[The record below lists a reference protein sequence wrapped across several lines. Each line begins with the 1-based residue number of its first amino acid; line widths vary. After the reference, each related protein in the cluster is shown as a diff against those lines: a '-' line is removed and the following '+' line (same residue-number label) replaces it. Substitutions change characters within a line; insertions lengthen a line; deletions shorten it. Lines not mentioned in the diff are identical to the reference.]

1 MRACC
6 SGCAWTIPPSL
17 PVPVARPGRGA
28 DMDMTLIPSPISRRR
43 LIVGLASALLL
54 AAPAAAQ
61 QSLPAPSPAPIR
73 CEADSCRSDDG
84 LLLRIG
90 DDDAPAPPLPGR
102 TDLPVAGTVPA
113 SPAVTP
119 DVAARGGQFMA
130 ELPNGGVVWAT
141 EDPTMVPPSL
151 SVQAAATVP
160 FENGRVI
167 RPLRFHSYNNYASFI
182 QKLEVT
188 LYRGTDTDL
197 VTPLARIELP
207 ADYVGDAEWSG
218 ELPPQIKLRT
228 GDDLIYVARAY
239 GAGGAFDETRLQ
251 RIQLVTPADFDRG
264 LQITRENVQK
274 TLGQALDGDSA
285 QDLQLSNSI
294 YGQSMLRLQ
303 NIPIHGSR
311 VRLYGRNLEPNS
323 RVRINGQ
330 DFPVDLEQ
338 KFAAEFLEPVGEHRY
353 EVSVESR
360 DAPSAQRQ
368 LDVDVTGRYLFL
380 VAIADVTVSRNS
392 ASGNLQPL
400 AADDRDDDSFL
411 SEGRLAFYLKGKL
424 RGKYLVTAQAD
435 TQDRELKYLFR
446 DFTQADAQDV
456 FRRLDPDLYYPV
468 YGDDSTT
475 YRDVDTQGRLY
486 LRVDWD
492 QSQAVWGNY
501 ATGITGT
508 EYGQYVRSLYGG
520 ALNWR
525 SLEATPLGEAR
536 SQVKVFGSE
545 AQSAPGHSE
554 FLGTGG
560 SLYYLRHTDVLP
572 GSEQVVLEVRDRT
585 TGRTETRATLQE
597 GVDYEIDN
605 LQGRLILTRPLAQL
619 TRENVR
625 SITRDMPLD
634 GYDQLL
640 LVDYEY
646 VPLGFSSDDVT
657 YGARGRQ
664 WIGDHV
670 AIGGTWID
678 ENRSGEN
685 YSLKGADLTLQAGRG
700 TYLKMEQTRTEATA
714 APVFYSDNGGLSFI
728 RRNPYEGRRS
738 GTASAVEARANLR
751 ELGWTTQDWS
761 LGAWWRD
768 VDAGFSVARQDTG
781 LPIQEYGAE
790 FLGYI
795 TDDFSLYGRHTRTEQ
810 GELALEQS
818 QLTAEWRLGN
828 DGQLTGEL
836 RRVREEQELQS
847 VDALLAAIG
856 YRQRFGASWEL
867 YGTGQVTLDDDG
879 GAYEKND
886 LLTLGARYLFGDRSS
901 VGAEVSGGSRGH
913 GAKVD
918 GEYRMAPDHSLYGS
932 YSYSTDRT
940 GTDPLFDTG
949 LQSGW
954 TLGQRWRLSNQVNV
968 YNESQYLKDRRQDS
982 AGIVHTF
989 GMDFYPAQGWNLGFT
1004 IMDGELDSTLGRV
1017 DRRAYSVSGGRT
1029 DAVAQWNSKLEYR
1042 RDSGAEQ
1049 REQWVTTNR
1058 LLYKLNDDW
1067 RFALRAN
1074 YADTED
1080 RIDRLADAKLVET
1093 NMGFAWRPHDNTR
1106 WAGFGKFTY
1115 LYDVASLGQE
1125 GGNLY
1130 DQRSQILSLEG
1141 IRQLG
1146 ARWEVAGKL
1155 ASRWGDYRTG
1165 RGEGAWLDS
1174 RADFAALQLRYRL
1187 FAQWEGL
1194 AEHRWLKVRDGG
1206 VRKGWLVGVDR
1217 RVGENFKVGV
1227 GYNFTE
1233 FSDDMTELKYD
1244 QKGFFLNMAGY
1255 Y

>member
-1 MRACC
+1 MKRTLCPTLITRA
-6 SGCAWTIPPSL
+6 AFAALL
-17 PVPVARPGRGA
+17 PLAAVPVAA
-28 DMDMTLIPSPISRRR
+28 QHS
-43 LIVGLASALLL
+43 
-54 AAPAAAQ
+54 AAPAAG
-61 QSLPAPSPAPIR
+61 SVR
-73 CEADSCRSDDG
+73 CEGNRCYSGDA
-84 LLLRIG
+84 LLLHIG
-90 DDDAPAPPLPGR
+90 DDSDVPMPSVRSQGVAAGTPPPPAPD
-102 TDLPVAGTVPA
+102 TPVA
-113 SPAVTP
+113 
-119 DVAARGGQFMA
+119 RNGQFMA
-130 ELPNGGVVWAT
+130 ELPDGGVVWAT
-141 EDPTMVPPSL
+141 EDPSRAPPSL

-160 FENGRVI
+160 FENGRVT
-167 RPLRFHSYNNYASFI
+167 RPLRFHSYNNYAAFI
-182 QKLEVT
+182 EKLEVT

-197 VTPLARIELP
+197 VTPLARIVLP
-207 ADYVGDAEWSG
+207 ADYVGDAEWDG
-218 ELPPQIKLRT
+218 RLPEQVKLRT
-228 GDDLIYVARAY
+228 GDELLYVARAY
-239 GAGGAFDETRLQ
+239 GAGGAFDETQVQ

-264 LQITRENVQK
+264 LQLTRENVQK
-274 TLGQALDGDSA
+274 TLGQALDGAGA
-285 QDLQLSNSI
+285 QDLQVSTGI

-311 VRLYGRNLEPNS
+311 VRIHGRNLEPNS

-338 KFAAEFLEPVGEHRY
+338 TFAAEFLEPVGQHRY
-353 EVSVESR
+353 DVQVESR
-360 DAPSAQRQ
+360 DAPSAARQ

-380 VAIADVTVSRNS
+380 VAIADVTVSSNS
-392 ASGNLQPL
+392 ASGNVQPL
-400 AADDRDDDSFL
+400 VADDRDSDDFL
-411 SEGRLAFYLKGKL
+411 SEGRLAFYLKGKI
-424 RGKYLVTAQAD
+424 RGKYLFTAQAD
-435 TQDRELKYLFR
+435 TQDRALKHLFR

-456 FRRLDPDLYYPV
+456 FRRLDPDMYYPV
-468 YGDDSTT
+468 YGDDSSTW
-475 YRDVDTQGRLY
+475 RDVDTQGRLY

-492 QSQAVWGNY
+492 QSQALWGNY

-525 SLEATPLGEAR
+525 SLQATPLGEAR
-536 SQVKVFGSE
+536 SQLKLFGSE

-560 SLYYLRHTDVLP
+560 SLYYLRHTDLLP

-597 GVDYEIDN
+597 GVDYEIDD

-670 AIGGTWID
+670 AVGGTWVD

-685 YSLKGADLTLQAGRG
+685 YNLKGADLTLQAGRG
-700 TYLKMEQTRTEATA
+700 TYLKLEQTRTEATA

-751 ELGWTTQDWS
+751 ELGWTHQDWS
-761 LGAWWRD
+761 VGAWWRD
-768 VDAGFSVARQDTG
+768 VDAGFSVTRRDTG
-781 LPIQEYGAE
+781 LPVQEYGAE
-790 FLGYI
+790 FLGYLN
-795 TDDFSLYGRHTRTEQ
+795 DDFSLYGRHTRTEQ

-818 QLTAEWRLGN
+818 QLIAEWRLGN
-828 DGQLTGEL
+828 DGQLSGEL
-836 RRVREEQELQS
+836 RRVREQQQLQDVS
-847 VDALLAAIG
+847 ALLAALG
-856 YRQRFGASWEL
+856 YRQRFGTSWEL

-879 GAYEKND
+879 GAYAKND

-901 VGAEVSGGSRGH
+901 VGAELSGGSRGH
-913 GAKVD
+913 GGKVD
-918 GEYRMAPDHSLYGS
+918 AEYRMAPDHSLYGS
-932 YSYSTDRT
+932 YSYSSDRT
-940 GTDPLFDTG
+940 GSDPLFDTG

-954 TLGQRWRLSNQVNV
+954 TMGQRWRVSNQVNV

-982 AGIVHTF
+982 AGLVHTF

-1004 IMDGELDSTLGRV
+1004 IMDGELDSTVGRI

-1029 DAVAQWNSKLEYR
+1029 DAVAQWSSKLEYR
-1042 RDSGAEQ
+1042 HDSGAER

-1058 LLYKLNDDW
+1058 LLYKLNEDW

-1074 YADTED
+1074 YADTQD
-1080 RIDRLADAKLVET
+1080 RINPVANATLVET

-1130 DQRSQILSLEG
+1130 DQRSQVLSVEG

-1146 ARWEVAGKL
+1146 LRWDVAAKL
-1155 ASRWGDYRTG
+1155 AARWGDYRTG

-1174 RADFAALQLRYRL
+1174 RADFAAAQLRYRL
-1187 FAQWEGL
+1187 SGTWEGL

-1206 VRKGWLVGVDR
+1206 VRKGWLLGVDR
-1217 RVGENFKVGV
+1217 RVGENFKIGV

-1233 FSDDMTELKYD
+1233 FSDNLTELEYD

>member
-1 MRACC
+1 
-6 SGCAWTIPPSL
+6 
-17 PVPVARPGRGA
+17 
-28 DMDMTLIPSPISRRR
+28 MTLIPSPISRR
-43 LIVGLASALLL
+43 LILGLASAVLL

-90 DDDAPAPPLPGR
+90 DDDAPALPLPGR
-102 TDLPVAGTVPA
+102 TDLPVVGTVPA

-353 EVSVESR
+353 DVSVESR

-380 VAIADVTVSRNS
+380 VAIADVTVSKNS

-790 FLGYI
+790 FLGYL
-795 TDDFSLYGRHTRTEQ
+795 TDDVSLYGRHTRTEQ

-818 QLTAEWRLGN
+818 QLAAEWRLGN

-940 GTDPLFDTG
+940 VTDPLFDTG

>member
-1 MRACC
+1 
-6 SGCAWTIPPSL
+6 
-17 PVPVARPGRGA
+17 
-28 DMDMTLIPSPISRRR
+28 MDMTLSPISRR
-43 LIVGLASALLL
+43 LSLGLASALLL
-54 AAPAAAQ
+54 AALPAAAQ
-61 QSLPAPSPAPIR
+61 QAGTAPSPAPIR
-73 CEADSCRSDDG
+73 CEADSCRNDDG
-84 LLLRIG
+84 LLLRIR
-90 DDDAPAPPLPGR
+90 DDGADALALPGR
-102 TDLPVAGTVPA
+102 AGPV

-130 ELPNGGVVWAT
+130 ELPNGGMVWAT

-218 ELPPQIKLRT
+218 ELPAQIKLRT
-228 GDDLIYVARAY
+228 GDELIYVARAY

-264 LQITRENVQK
+264 LQVTRENVQK

-353 EVSVESR
+353 DVSVESR

-664 WIGDHV
+664 WLGDHV

-761 LGAWWRD
+761 VGAWWRD

-781 LPIQEYGAE
+781 LPMQEYGAE
-790 FLGYI
+790 FLGYL

-810 GELALEQS
+810 GDLALEQS

-856 YRQRFGASWEL
+856 YRQRFGSSWEL

-1004 IMDGELDSTLGRV
+1004 IMDGELESTVGRV

-1058 LLYKLNDDW
+1058 LLYKLNEDW

>member
-1 MRACC
+1 
-6 SGCAWTIPPSL
+6 
-17 PVPVARPGRGA
+17 
-28 DMDMTLIPSPISRRR
+28 MTLIPSPISRRR

-90 DDDAPAPPLPGR
+90 DDDAPAPPQPGR

-197 VTPLARIELP
+197 VTPLARVELP

-1141 IRQLG
+1141 IRQLS

>member
-1 MRACC
+1 
-6 SGCAWTIPPSL
+6 
-17 PVPVARPGRGA
+17 
-28 DMDMTLIPSPISRRR
+28 MDMTLSQTPLRTPVLRR
-43 LIVGLASALLL
+43 VGALVAAVLLL
-54 AAPAAAQ
+54 TIAPAMAQ
-61 QSLPAPSPAPIR
+61 PAPPSAALQ
-73 CEADSCRSDDG
+73 CDADSCRNADG
-84 LLLRIG
+84 LLLRI
-90 DDDAPAPPLPGR
+90 DDDTEAPVLPLPGR
-102 TDLPVAGTVPA
+102 LVPA
-113 SPAVTP
+113 PAEAVPTTPATPP
-119 DVAARGGQFMA
+119 DVAAPGGQFMA

-197 VTPLARIELP
+197 VTPLARIALP
-207 ADYVGDAEWSG
+207 SDYVGDAEWNG
-218 ELPPQIKLRT
+218 EMPGNIKLRT
-228 GDDLIYVARAY
+228 GDELIYVARAY
-239 GAGGAFDETRLQ
+239 GAGGSFDETRIQ

-294 YGQSMLRLQ
+294 YGQSTLRLQ

-338 KFAAEFLEPVGEHRY
+338 KFAAEFLEPVGQHRY
-353 EVSVESR
+353 DVSVESR

-380 VAIADVTVSRNS
+380 VAIADVTVSKNS

-400 AADDRDDDSFL
+400 AADDRDDDGFL
-411 SEGRLAFYLKGKL
+411 SEGRLAFYLKGKM

-492 QSQAVWGNY
+492 QSQALWGNY

-525 SLEATPLGEAR
+525 SLAATPLGDAR
-536 SQVKVFGSE
+536 SQLKLFGSE

-700 TYLKMEQTRTEATA
+700 TYLKVEQTRTDATA

-751 ELGWTTQDWS
+751 ELGWTARDWS
-761 LGAWWRD
+761 VGAWWRD

-781 LPIQEYGAE
+781 QPIQEYGAE
-790 FLGYI
+790 FLGYL
-795 TDDFSLYGRHTRTEQ
+795 TDDLSLYGRHTRTEQ
-810 GELALEQS
+810 GDLALEQS

-836 RRVREEQELQS
+836 RRVREEQELQDVS
-847 VDALLAAIG
+847 ALLAAIG
-856 YRQRFGASWEL
+856 YRQRFGSSWEL

-918 GEYRMAPDHSLYGS
+918 AEYRMAPDHSLYGS

-968 YNESQYLKDRRQDS
+968 YNESQYLKDRRQDN
-982 AGIVHTF
+982 AGLVHTF

-1004 IMDGELDSTLGRV
+1004 VMDGELDSTVGRI

-1029 DAVAQWNSKLEYR
+1029 DAVAQWSSKLEYR

-1058 LLYKLNDDW
+1058 LLYKLNEDW

-1074 YADTED
+1074 YADTDD
-1080 RIDRLADAKLVET
+1080 RINPLADAKLVET
-1093 NMGFAWRPHDNTR
+1093 NVGFAWRPHDSTG

-1130 DQRSQILSLEG
+1130 DQRSQVLSLEG

-1146 ARWEVAGKL
+1146 ARWELAGKL

-1187 FAQWEGL
+1187 FEKWEGL

-1206 VRKGWLVGVDR
+1206 VRKGWLVGLDR

-1233 FSDDMTELKYD
+1233 FSDDMTELRYD

>member
-1 MRACC
+1 
-6 SGCAWTIPPSL
+6 
-17 PVPVARPGRGA
+17 
-28 DMDMTLIPSPISRRR
+28 MDMTLIPSPISRRR

-61 QSLPAPSPAPIR
+61 QPLPAPSPAPIR

-380 VAIADVTVSRNS
+380 VAIADVTMSRNS

>member
-1 MRACC
+1 
-6 SGCAWTIPPSL
+6 
-17 PVPVARPGRGA
+17 
-28 DMDMTLIPSPISRRR
+28 MDMTLSQTPLRTPVLRR
-43 LIVGLASALLL
+43 VGAVLAAALLL
-54 AAPAAAQ
+54 TIAPTMAQ
-61 QSLPAPSPAPIR
+61 PAPPPASIQ
-73 CEADSCRSDDG
+73 CDADNCRNADG
-84 LLLRIG
+84 LLLRI
-90 DDDAPAPPLPGR
+90 DDDAEAPVLPLPGR
-102 TDLPVAGTVPA
+102 VVPA
-113 SPAVTP
+113 PADAVPMTPATTP
-119 DVAARGGQFMA
+119 DVAAPGGQFMA

-197 VTPLARIELP
+197 VTPLARIALP
-207 ADYVGDAEWSG
+207 ADYVGDAEWNG
-218 ELPPQIKLRT
+218 EMPANIKLRT
-228 GDDLIYVARAY
+228 GDELIYVARAY
-239 GAGGAFDETRLQ
+239 GAGGSFDETRLQ

-274 TLGQALDGDSA
+274 TLGQSLDGDSA

-294 YGQSMLRLQ
+294 YGQSTLRLQ

-338 KFAAEFLEPVGEHRY
+338 KFAAEFLEPVGQHRY
-353 EVSVESR
+353 DVSVESR

-380 VAIADVTVSRNS
+380 VAIADVTVSKNS

-400 AADDRDDDSFL
+400 AVDDRDDDGFL
-411 SEGRLAFYLKGKL
+411 SEGRLAFYLKGKM

-435 TQDRELKYLFR
+435 TQDRELKSLFR

-492 QSQAVWGNY
+492 QSQALWGNY
-501 ATGITGT
+501 ATGVTGT

-525 SLEATPLGEAR
+525 SLAATPLGDAR
-536 SQVKVFGSE
+536 SQLKLFGSE

-700 TYLKMEQTRTEATA
+700 TYLKVEQTRTDATA

-751 ELGWTTQDWS
+751 ELGWTARDWS

-781 LPIQEYGAE
+781 QPIQEYGAE
-790 FLGYI
+790 FLGYL
-795 TDDFSLYGRHTRTEQ
+795 TDDLSLYGRHTRTEQ

-836 RRVREEQELQS
+836 RRVREEQERQDVS
-847 VDALLAAIG
+847 ALLAAIG
-856 YRQRFGASWEL
+856 YRQRFGSSWEL

-968 YNESQYLKDRRQDS
+968 YNESQYLKDRRQDN
-982 AGIVHTF
+982 AGLVHTF

-1004 IMDGELDSTLGRV
+1004 VMDGELDSTVGRI

-1029 DAVAQWNSKLEYR
+1029 DAVAQWSSKLEYR

-1058 LLYKLNDDW
+1058 LLYKLNEDW

-1074 YADTED
+1074 YADTDD
-1080 RIDRLADAKLVET
+1080 RINPLADAKLVET
-1093 NMGFAWRPHDNTR
+1093 NVGFAWRPHDSTG

-1130 DQRSQILSLEG
+1130 DQRSQVLSLEG

-1146 ARWEVAGKL
+1146 ARWELAGKL

-1187 FAQWEGL
+1187 FEKWEGL

-1206 VRKGWLVGVDR
+1206 VRKGWLVGLDR

-1233 FSDDMTELKYD
+1233 FSDDMTELRYD

>member
-1 MRACC
+1 MDITLSQTPLRTLLLRHA
-6 SGCAWTIPPSL
+6 GAG
-17 PVPVARPGRGA
+17 VA
-28 DMDMTLIPSPISRRR
+28 
-43 LIVGLASALLL
+43 ALLL
-54 AAPAAAQ
+54 LTLAPARAQ
-61 QSLPAPSPAPIR
+61 TASPPASIQCDA
-73 CEADSCRSDDG
+73 ENCRNADG
-84 LLLRIG
+84 LLLRIA
-90 DDDAPAPPLPGR
+90 DDAEAPLLPLPGR
-102 TDLPVAGTVPA
+102 LAPAPAEAVPLT
-113 SPAVTP
+113 PATTP
-119 DVAARGGQFMA
+119 DVAAPGGQFMA

-160 FENGRVI
+160 FENGRLS

-197 VTPLARIELP
+197 VTPLARIDLP
-207 ADYVGDAEWSG
+207 SDYVGDAEWNG
-218 ELPPQIKLRT
+218 EMPDNIKLRT
-228 GDDLIYVARAY
+228 GDELIYVARAY
-239 GAGGAFDETRLQ
+239 GAGGSFDETRIQ

-294 YGQSMLRLQ
+294 YGQSTLRLQ

-338 KFAAEFLEPVGEHRY
+338 KFAAEFLEPVGRHRY
-353 EVSVESR
+353 DVSVESR

-380 VAIADVTVSRNS
+380 VAIADVTVSKNS

-400 AADDRDDDSFL
+400 AADDRDDDGFL
-411 SEGRLAFYLKGKL
+411 SDGRLAFYLKGKM

-446 DFTQADAQDV
+446 DFTKADAQDV

-492 QSQAVWGNY
+492 QSQALWGNY

-525 SLEATPLGEAR
+525 SLAATPLGDAR
-536 SQVKVFGSE
+536 SQLKLFGSE

-572 GSEQVVLEVRDRT
+572 GSAQVVLEVRDRT

-646 VPLGFSSDDVT
+646 VPLGFGSDDVT

-700 TYLKMEQTRTEATA
+700 TYLKVEQTRTDATA

-751 ELGWTTQDWS
+751 ELGWTARDWS

-781 LPIQEYGAE
+781 QPIQEYGAE
-790 FLGYI
+790 FLGYL
-795 TDDFSLYGRHTRTEQ
+795 TDDLSLYGRHTRTEQ
-810 GELALEQS
+810 GDLALEQS

-836 RRVREEQELQS
+836 RRVREEQERQDVS
-847 VDALLAAIG
+847 ALLAAIG
-856 YRQRFGASWEL
+856 YRQRLGSSWEL

-982 AGIVHTF
+982 AGLVHTF

-1004 IMDGELDSTLGRV
+1004 VMDGELDSSVGRI

-1029 DAVAQWNSKLEYR
+1029 DAVAQWSSKLEYR

-1058 LLYKLNDDW
+1058 LLYKLNEDW

-1074 YADTED
+1074 YADTDD
-1080 RIDRLADAKLVET
+1080 RIDPLADAKLVET
-1093 NMGFAWRPHDNTR
+1093 NVGVAWRPHDSTG

-1130 DQRSQILSLEG
+1130 DQRSQVLSLEG

-1146 ARWEVAGKL
+1146 ARWELAGKL
-1155 ASRWGDYRTG
+1155 AARWGDYRTG

-1187 FAQWEGL
+1187 FEKWEGL

-1206 VRKGWLVGVDR
+1206 VRKGWLVGLDR

-1233 FSDDMTELKYD
+1233 FSDDMTELRYD

>member
-1 MRACC
+1 
-6 SGCAWTIPPSL
+6 
-17 PVPVARPGRGA
+17 
-28 DMDMTLIPSPISRRR
+28 MDMTLIPSPISRR
-43 LIVGLASALLL
+43 LILGLASAVLL

-90 DDDAPAPPLPGR
+90 DDDAPALPLPGR
-102 TDLPVAGTVPA
+102 TDLPVVGTVPA

-353 EVSVESR
+353 DVSVESR

-380 VAIADVTVSRNS
+380 VAIADVTVSKNS

-790 FLGYI
+790 FLGYL
-795 TDDFSLYGRHTRTEQ
+795 TDDVSLYGRHTRTEQ

-818 QLTAEWRLGN
+818 QLAAEWRLGN

-940 GTDPLFDTG
+940 VTDPLFDTG

>member
-1 MRACC
+1 
-6 SGCAWTIPPSL
+6 
-17 PVPVARPGRGA
+17 
-28 DMDMTLIPSPISRRR
+28 MDMTLIPSPISRR
-43 LIVGLASALLL
+43 LSLGLASALLL
-54 AAPAAAQ
+54 ALPAAAQ
-61 QSLPAPSPAPIR
+61 PVTPAPSPAPIR
-73 CEADSCRSDDG
+73 CEADSCRNNDG
-84 LLLRIG
+84 LLLRIR
-90 DDDAPAPPLPGR
+90 DDSEPELPLPGR
-102 TDLPVAGTVPA
+102 TDLPAANVVPLA
-113 SPAVTP
+113 PAVTP
-119 DVAARGGQFMA
+119 DVASRGGQFMA

-228 GDDLIYVARAY
+228 GDELIYVARAY

-353 EVSVESR
+353 DVSVESR

-400 AADDRDDDSFL
+400 AADDRDNDSFL

-525 SLEATPLGEAR
+525 SMEATPLGEAR
-536 SQVKVFGSE
+536 SQLKVFGSE

-646 VPLGFSSDDVT
+646 VPLGFSNDDVT

-700 TYLKMEQTRTEATA
+700 TYLKMEQTRTDATA

-790 FLGYI
+790 FLGYL
-795 TDDFSLYGRHTRTEQ
+795 TDDVSLYGRHTRTEQ
-810 GELALEQS
+810 GDLALEQS

-836 RRVREEQELQS
+836 RRVREEQQLQS

-856 YRQRFGASWEL
+856 YRQRFGASWEV

-1004 IMDGELDSTLGRV
+1004 IMDGELDSTVGRV

-1058 LLYKLNDDW
+1058 LLYKLNEDW

-1194 AEHRWLKVRDGG
+1194 AEHRWLKVREGG

>member
-1 MRACC
+1 
-6 SGCAWTIPPSL
+6 
-17 PVPVARPGRGA
+17 
-28 DMDMTLIPSPISRRR
+28 MDMTLIPSPISRRR

>member
-1 MRACC
+1 
-6 SGCAWTIPPSL
+6 
-17 PVPVARPGRGA
+17 
-28 DMDMTLIPSPISRRR
+28 MDMTLIPSPISRR
-43 LIVGLASALLL
+43 LSLGLASALLL
-54 AAPAAAQ
+54 ALPAAAQ
-61 QSLPAPSPAPIR
+61 PVTPAPSPAPIR
-73 CEADSCRSDDG
+73 CEADSCRNDDG
-84 LLLRIG
+84 LLLRIR
-90 DDDAPAPPLPGR
+90 DDSEPELPLPGR
-102 TDLPVAGTVPA
+102 TDLPAANVVPLA
-113 SPAVTP
+113 PAVTP
-119 DVAARGGQFMA
+119 DVASRGGQFMA

-228 GDDLIYVARAY
+228 GDELIYVARAY

-353 EVSVESR
+353 DVSVESR

-380 VAIADVTVSRNS
+380 VAIADVTVSKNS

-400 AADDRDDDSFL
+400 AADDRDNDSFL

-525 SLEATPLGEAR
+525 SMKATPLGEAR
-536 SQVKVFGSE
+536 SQLKVFGSE

-700 TYLKMEQTRTEATA
+700 TYLKMEQTRTDATA

-790 FLGYI
+790 FLGYL

-810 GELALEQS
+810 GDLALEQS

-836 RRVREEQELQS
+836 RRVREEQQLQS

-856 YRQRFGASWEL
+856 YRQRFGASWEV

-1004 IMDGELDSTLGRV
+1004 IMDGELDSTVGRV

-1058 LLYKLNDDW
+1058 LLYKLNEDW

-1146 ARWEVAGKL
+1146 ARWELAGKL

-1194 AEHRWLKVRDGG
+1194 AEHRWLKVREGG

>member
-1 MRACC
+1 
-6 SGCAWTIPPSL
+6 
-17 PVPVARPGRGA
+17 
-28 DMDMTLIPSPISRRR
+28 MDMTLSQTPLRT
-43 LIVGLASALLL
+43 LLL
-54 AAPAAAQ
+54 RHAGAGVAAVLLTLAPAMAQ
-61 QSLPAPSPAPIR
+61 TASPPASIQCDA
-73 CEADSCRSDDG
+73 ESCRNADG
-84 LLLRIG
+84 LLLRIA
-90 DDDAPAPPLPGR
+90 DDAEAPVLPLPGR
-102 TDLPVAGTVPA
+102 LAPAPAEPVPLTPA
-113 SPAVTP
+113 TTA
-119 DVAARGGQFMA
+119 DVAAPGGQFMA

-197 VTPLARIELP
+197 VTPLARITLP
-207 ADYVGDAEWSG
+207 SDYVGDAEWNG
-218 ELPPQIKLRT
+218 EMPGNIKLRT
-228 GDDLIYVARAY
+228 GDELIYVARAY
-239 GAGGAFDETRLQ
+239 GAGGSFDETRIQ

-294 YGQSMLRLQ
+294 YGQSTLRLQ

-338 KFAAEFLEPVGEHRY
+338 KFAAEFLEPVGQHRY
-353 EVSVESR
+353 DVSVESR

-380 VAIADVTVSRNS
+380 VAIADVTVSKNS

-400 AADDRDDDSFL
+400 AADDRDDDGFL
-411 SEGRLAFYLKGKL
+411 SEGRLAFYLKGKM

-492 QSQAVWGNY
+492 QSQALWGNY

-525 SLEATPLGEAR
+525 SLAATPLGDAR
-536 SQVKVFGSE
+536 SQLKLFGSE

-585 TGRTETRATLQE
+585 TGRTETRASLQE

-700 TYLKMEQTRTEATA
+700 TYLKVEQTRTDATA

-751 ELGWTTQDWS
+751 ELGWTARDWS
-761 LGAWWRD
+761 VGAWWRD

-781 LPIQEYGAE
+781 QPIQEYGAE
-790 FLGYI
+790 FLGYL
-795 TDDFSLYGRHTRTEQ
+795 TDDLSLYGRHTRTEQ
-810 GELALEQS
+810 GDLALEQS

-836 RRVREEQELQS
+836 RRVREEQERQDVS
-847 VDALLAAIG
+847 ALLAAIG
-856 YRQRFGASWEL
+856 YRQRFGSSWEL

-918 GEYRMAPDHSLYGS
+918 AEYRMAPDHSLYGS

-968 YNESQYLKDRRQDS
+968 YNESQYLKDRRQDN
-982 AGIVHTF
+982 AGLVHTF

-1004 IMDGELDSTLGRV
+1004 VMDGELDSTVGRI

-1029 DAVAQWNSKLEYR
+1029 DAVAQWSSKLEYR

-1058 LLYKLNDDW
+1058 LLYKLNEDW

-1074 YADTED
+1074 YADTDD
-1080 RIDRLADAKLVET
+1080 RINPLADAKLVET
-1093 NMGFAWRPHDNTR
+1093 NVGFAWRPHDSTG

-1130 DQRSQILSLEG
+1130 DQRSQVLSLEG

-1146 ARWEVAGKL
+1146 ARWELAGKL

-1187 FAQWEGL
+1187 FEKWEGL

-1206 VRKGWLVGVDR
+1206 VRKGWLVGLDR

-1233 FSDDMTELKYD
+1233 FSDDMTELRYD

>member
-1 MRACC
+1 
-6 SGCAWTIPPSL
+6 
-17 PVPVARPGRGA
+17 
-28 DMDMTLIPSPISRRR
+28 MDMTLIPSPISRR
-43 LIVGLASALLL
+43 LSLGLASALLL
-54 AAPAAAQ
+54 ALPAAAQ
-61 QSLPAPSPAPIR
+61 PVTPAPSPAPIR
-73 CEADSCRSDDG
+73 CEADSCRNDDG
-84 LLLRIG
+84 LLLRIR
-90 DDDAPAPPLPGR
+90 DDSEPELPLPGR
-102 TDLPVAGTVPA
+102 TDLPAANVVPLA
-113 SPAVTP
+113 PAVTP
-119 DVAARGGQFMA
+119 DVASRGGQFMA

-228 GDDLIYVARAY
+228 GDELIYVARAY

-353 EVSVESR
+353 DVSVESR

-525 SLEATPLGEAR
+525 SMEATPLGEAR
-536 SQVKVFGSE
+536 SQLKVFGSE
-545 AQSAPGHSE
+545 AQSAPGHNE

-700 TYLKMEQTRTEATA
+700 TYLKMEQTRTDATA

-790 FLGYI
+790 FLGYL

-810 GELALEQS
+810 GDLALEQS

-836 RRVREEQELQS
+836 RRVREEQQLQS

-856 YRQRFGASWEL
+856 YRQRFGASWEV

-1004 IMDGELDSTLGRV
+1004 IMDGELDSTVGRV
-1017 DRRAYSVSGGRT
+1017 DRRAYSVSGGRN

-1058 LLYKLNDDW
+1058 LLYKLNEDW

-1194 AEHRWLKVRDGG
+1194 AEHRWLKVREGG

>member
-1 MRACC
+1 
-6 SGCAWTIPPSL
+6 
-17 PVPVARPGRGA
+17 
-28 DMDMTLIPSPISRRR
+28 MDMTLIPSPISRRR

-61 QSLPAPSPAPIR
+61 QPLPAPSPAPIR

-380 VAIADVTVSRNS
+380 VAIADVTMSRNS

-678 ENRSGEN
+678 ENRSGES

>member
-1 MRACC
+1 
-6 SGCAWTIPPSL
+6 
-17 PVPVARPGRGA
+17 
-28 DMDMTLIPSPISRRR
+28 MDMTLIPSPISRR
-43 LIVGLASALLL
+43 LSLGLASALLL
-54 AAPAAAQ
+54 ALPAAAQ
-61 QSLPAPSPAPIR
+61 PVTPAPSPAPIR
-73 CEADSCRSDDG
+73 CEADSCRNDDG
-84 LLLRIG
+84 LLLRIR
-90 DDDAPAPPLPGR
+90 DDSEPELPLPGR
-102 TDLPVAGTVPA
+102 TDLPAANVVPLA
-113 SPAVTP
+113 PAVTP
-119 DVAARGGQFMA
+119 DVASRGGQFMA

-218 ELPPQIKLRT
+218 ELPLQIKLRT
-228 GDDLIYVARAY
+228 GDELIYVARAY

-353 EVSVESR
+353 DVSVESR

-380 VAIADVTVSRNS
+380 VAIADVTVSKNS

-525 SLEATPLGEAR
+525 SMEATPLGEAR
-536 SQVKVFGSE
+536 SQLKVFGSE

-700 TYLKMEQTRTEATA
+700 TYLKMEQTRTDATA

-790 FLGYI
+790 FLGYL

-810 GELALEQS
+810 GDLALEQS

-828 DGQLTGEL
+828 NGQLTGEL
-836 RRVREEQELQS
+836 RRVREEQQLQS

-856 YRQRFGASWEL
+856 YRQRFGASWEV

-1004 IMDGELDSTLGRV
+1004 IMDGELDSTVGRV

-1058 LLYKLNDDW
+1058 LLYKLNEDW

-1194 AEHRWLKVRDGG
+1194 AEHRWLKVHEGG

>member
-1 MRACC
+1 
-6 SGCAWTIPPSL
+6 
-17 PVPVARPGRGA
+17 
-28 DMDMTLIPSPISRRR
+28 MDMTLIPSPISRR
-43 LIVGLASALLL
+43 LSLGLASALLL
-54 AAPAAAQ
+54 ALPAAAQ
-61 QSLPAPSPAPIR
+61 PVTPAPSPAPIR
-73 CEADSCRSDDG
+73 CEADSCRNDDG
-84 LLLRIG
+84 LLLRIR
-90 DDDAPAPPLPGR
+90 DDSEPELPLPGR
-102 TDLPVAGTVPA
+102 TDLPAANVVPLA
-113 SPAVTP
+113 PAVTP
-119 DVAARGGQFMA
+119 DVASRGGQFMA

-218 ELPPQIKLRT
+218 ELPEQIKLRT
-228 GDDLIYVARAY
+228 GDELIYVARAY

-353 EVSVESR
+353 DVSVESR

-400 AADDRDDDSFL
+400 AADDRDNDSFL

-520 ALNWR
+520 ALSWR
-525 SLEATPLGEAR
+525 SMEATPLGEAR
-536 SQVKVFGSE
+536 SQLKVFGSE

-700 TYLKMEQTRTEATA
+700 TYLKMEQTRTDATA

-790 FLGYI
+790 FLGYL

-810 GELALEQS
+810 GDLALEQS

-836 RRVREEQELQS
+836 RRVREEQQLQS

-856 YRQRFGASWEL
+856 YRQRFGASWEV

-1004 IMDGELDSTLGRV
+1004 IMDGELDSTVGRV

-1058 LLYKLNDDW
+1058 LLYKLNEDW

-1194 AEHRWLKVRDGG
+1194 AEHRWLKVREGG

>member
-1 MRACC
+1 
-6 SGCAWTIPPSL
+6 
-17 PVPVARPGRGA
+17 
-28 DMDMTLIPSPISRRR
+28 MDMTLNPMATLRRAA
-43 LIVGLASALLL
+43 VLATLLL
-54 AAPAAAQ
+54 GAPPALAQ
-61 QSLPAPSPAPIR
+61 QVPGAALPDTVR
-73 CEADSCRSDDG
+73 CEGDSCRSDDG

-90 DDDAPAPPLPGR
+90 EEAGAPVPPG
-102 TDLPVAGTVPA
+102 A
-113 SPAVTP
+113 
-119 DVAARGGQFMA
+119 GGQFMA

-141 EDPTMVPPSL
+141 EDPSMVPPSL
-151 SVQAAATVP
+151 SVQAAATLP
-160 FENGRVI
+160 FENGQVI
-167 RPLRFHSYNNYASFI
+167 RPLRFHSYNNYAAFI
-182 QKLEVT
+182 QRLEVT

-197 VTPLARIELP
+197 VTPLARIALP
-207 ADYVGDAEWSG
+207 ADYVGDAEWDG
-218 ELPPQIKLRT
+218 TLPEGVKLRT
-228 GDDLIYVARAY
+228 GDELIYVARAH
-239 GAGGAFDETRLQ
+239 GAGGAFDETRVQ
-251 RIQLVTPADFDRG
+251 RVQLVTPADFDRG
-264 LQITRENVQK
+264 LQITRDNVQK

-285 QDLQLSNSI
+285 QDLQVSNSI

-338 KFAAEFLEPVGEHRY
+338 TFAAEFLEPVGEHRY
-353 EVSVESR
+353 DVSVESR
-360 DAPSAQRQ
+360 DAPAMQRQ
-368 LDVDVTGRYLFL
+368 LAVDVTGRYLFA
-380 VAIADVTVSRNS
+380 VAIADVTVSKNS
-392 ASGNLQPL
+392 ASGNVQPL
-400 AADDRDDDSFL
+400 AADARDDDGFL
-411 SEGRLAFYLKGKL
+411 NEGRLAFYLKGKV

-468 YGDDSTT
+468 YGDDSITW
-475 YRDVDTQGRLY
+475 RDVDTQGRLY

-492 QSQAVWGNY
+492 QSQALWGNY

-525 SLEATPLGEAR
+525 SLEATPLGDAR
-536 SQVKVFGSE
+536 SQLKLFGSE

-560 SLYYLRHTDVLP
+560 SLYYLRHTDLLP

-597 GVDYEIDN
+597 GVDYEIDD

-646 VPLGFSSDDVT
+646 VPLGYSSDDVT

-670 AIGGTWID
+670 AVGGTWID

-700 TYLKMEQTRTEATA
+700 TYLKLEQTRTEATA

-751 ELGWTTQDWS
+751 ELGWTARDWS
-761 LGAWWRD
+761 VGAWWRD
-768 VDAGFSVARQDTG
+768 VDAGFSVARQDNG
-781 LPIQEYGAE
+781 QPIQEYGAE
-790 FLGYI
+790 FLGYL
-795 TDDFSLYGRHTRTEQ
+795 TDDLSLYGRHSRTEQ
-810 GELALEQS
+810 GVLALEQS

-836 RRVREEQELQS
+836 RHVREEQQLQDVS
-847 VDALLAAIG
+847 ALLAAIG

-867 YGTGQVTLDDDG
+867 YGTGQVTVDDDG
-879 GAYEKND
+879 GAYENND

-918 GEYRMAPDHSLYGS
+918 AEYRMAPDHSLYGS
-932 YSYSTDRT
+932 YSYSSDRT
-940 GTDPLFDTG
+940 GYDPLFDSG

-982 AGIVHTF
+982 AGLVHTF

-1004 IMDGELDSTLGRV
+1004 LMDGELESTVGRI

-1029 DAVAQWNSKLEYR
+1029 DAVAQWSSKLEYR

-1058 LLYKLNDDW
+1058 LLYKLNEDW

-1074 YADTED
+1074 YADTDD
-1080 RIDRLADAKLVET
+1080 RINPIADAKLVET
-1093 NMGFAWRPHDNTR
+1093 NAGFAWRPHDNTR
-1106 WAGFGKFTY
+1106 WAGFGKITY
-1115 LYDVASLGQE
+1115 LYDVATLGQE

-1130 DQRSQILSLEG
+1130 DQRSQVVSLEG

-1146 ARWEVAGKL
+1146 TRWEVAAK
-1155 ASRWGDYRTG
+1155 AAARWGDYRTG

-1187 FAQWEGL
+1187 FEKWEGL

-1206 VRKGWLVGVDR
+1206 VRKGWLLGVDR

>member
-1 MRACC
+1 
-6 SGCAWTIPPSL
+6 
-17 PVPVARPGRGA
+17 
-28 DMDMTLIPSPISRRR
+28 MDMTLIPSPISRRR

-1130 DQRSQILSLEG
+1130 DQRSQIFSLEG

>member
-1 MRACC
+1 
-6 SGCAWTIPPSL
+6 
-17 PVPVARPGRGA
+17 
-28 DMDMTLIPSPISRRR
+28 MTLIPSPISRR
-43 LIVGLASALLL
+43 LSLGLASALLL
-54 AAPAAAQ
+54 ALPAAAQ
-61 QSLPAPSPAPIR
+61 PVTPAPSPAPIR
-73 CEADSCRSDDG
+73 CEADSCRNDDG
-84 LLLRIG
+84 LLLRIR
-90 DDDAPAPPLPGR
+90 DDSEPELPLPGR
-102 TDLPVAGTVPA
+102 TDLPAANVVPLA
-113 SPAVTP
+113 PAVTP
-119 DVAARGGQFMA
+119 DVASRGGQFMA

-228 GDDLIYVARAY
+228 GDELIYVARAY

-353 EVSVESR
+353 DVSVESR

-525 SLEATPLGEAR
+525 SMEATPLGEAR
-536 SQVKVFGSE
+536 SQLKVFGSE
-545 AQSAPGHSE
+545 AQSAPGHNE

-700 TYLKMEQTRTEATA
+700 TYLKMEQTRTDATA

-790 FLGYI
+790 FLGYL

-810 GELALEQS
+810 GDLALEQS

-836 RRVREEQELQS
+836 RRVREEQQLQS

-856 YRQRFGASWEL
+856 YRQRFGASWEV

-1004 IMDGELDSTLGRV
+1004 IMDGELDSTVGRV
-1017 DRRAYSVSGGRT
+1017 DRRAYSVSGGRN

-1058 LLYKLNDDW
+1058 LLYKLNEDW

-1194 AEHRWLKVRDGG
+1194 AEHRWLKVREGG

>member
-1 MRACC
+1 
-6 SGCAWTIPPSL
+6 
-17 PVPVARPGRGA
+17 
-28 DMDMTLIPSPISRRR
+28 MDMTLIPSPISRR
-43 LIVGLASALLL
+43 LSLGLASALLL
-54 AAPAAAQ
+54 ALPAAAQ
-61 QSLPAPSPAPIR
+61 PVTPAPSPAPIR
-73 CEADSCRSDDG
+73 CEADSCRNDDG
-84 LLLRIG
+84 LLLRIR
-90 DDDAPAPPLPGR
+90 DDSEPELPLPGR
-102 TDLPVAGTVPA
+102 TDLPAANVVPLA
-113 SPAVTP
+113 PAVTP
-119 DVAARGGQFMA
+119 DVASRGGQFMA

-182 QKLEVT
+182 QKLEVM

-218 ELPPQIKLRT
+218 ELPAQIKLRT
-228 GDDLIYVARAY
+228 GDELIYVARAY

-353 EVSVESR
+353 DVSVESR

-380 VAIADVTVSRNS
+380 VAIADVTVSKNS

-400 AADDRDDDSFL
+400 AADDRDNDSFL

-525 SLEATPLGEAR
+525 SMEATPLGEAR
-536 SQVKVFGSE
+536 SQLKVFGSE

-700 TYLKMEQTRTEATA
+700 TYLKMEQTRTDATA

-790 FLGYI
+790 FLGYL

-810 GELALEQS
+810 GDLALEQS

-836 RRVREEQELQS
+836 RRVREEQQLQS

-856 YRQRFGASWEL
+856 YRQRFGASWEV

-1004 IMDGELDSTLGRV
+1004 IMDGELDSTVGRV

-1058 LLYKLNDDW
+1058 LLYKLNEDW

-1194 AEHRWLKVRDGG
+1194 AEHRWLKVREGG

>member
-1 MRACC
+1 
-6 SGCAWTIPPSL
+6 
-17 PVPVARPGRGA
+17 
-28 DMDMTLIPSPISRRR
+28 MDMTLSPISRR
-43 LIVGLASALLL
+43 LSLGLASALLL
-54 AAPAAAQ
+54 AALPAAAQ
-61 QSLPAPSPAPIR
+61 QAGTAPSPAPIR
-73 CEADSCRSDDG
+73 CEADSCRNDDG
-84 LLLRIG
+84 LLLRIR
-90 DDDAPAPPLPGR
+90 DDGADALALPGR
-102 TDLPVAGTVPA
+102 AGPVVTDGVPV

-130 ELPNGGVVWAT
+130 ELPNGGMVWAT

-218 ELPPQIKLRT
+218 ELPAQIKLRT
-228 GDDLIYVARAY
+228 GDELIYVARAY

-264 LQITRENVQK
+264 LQVTRENVQK

-353 EVSVESR
+353 DVSVESR

-508 EYGQYVRSLYGG
+508 EYGQYIRSLYGG

-664 WIGDHV
+664 WLGDHV

-751 ELGWTTQDWS
+751 ELGWTMQDWS
-761 LGAWWRD
+761 VGAWWRD

-781 LPIQEYGAE
+781 LPMQEYGAE
-790 FLGYI
+790 FLGYL

-810 GELALEQS
+810 GDLALEQS

-856 YRQRFGASWEL
+856 YRQRFGSSWEL

-1004 IMDGELDSTLGRV
+1004 IMDGELESTVGRV

-1058 LLYKLNDDW
+1058 LLYKLNEDW

-1206 VRKGWLVGVDR
+1206 VRNGWLVGVDR

>member
-1 MRACC
+1 
-6 SGCAWTIPPSL
+6 
-17 PVPVARPGRGA
+17 
-28 DMDMTLIPSPISRRR
+28 MDMTLIPSPISRR
-43 LIVGLASALLL
+43 LSLGLASALLL
-54 AAPAAAQ
+54 ALPAAAQ
-61 QSLPAPSPAPIR
+61 PVTPAPSPAPIR
-73 CEADSCRSDDG
+73 CEADSCRNDDG
-84 LLLRIG
+84 LLLRIR
-90 DDDAPAPPLPGR
+90 DDSEPELPLPGR
-102 TDLPVAGTVPA
+102 TDLPAANVVPLA
-113 SPAVTP
+113 PAVTP
-119 DVAARGGQFMA
+119 DVASRGGQFMA

-197 VTPLARIELP
+197 VMPLARIELP

-228 GDDLIYVARAY
+228 GDELIYVARAY

-353 EVSVESR
+353 DVSVESR

-380 VAIADVTVSRNS
+380 VAIADVTVSKNS

-400 AADDRDDDSFL
+400 AADDRDNDSFL

-525 SLEATPLGEAR
+525 SMEATPLGEAR
-536 SQVKVFGSE
+536 SQLKVFGSE

-700 TYLKMEQTRTEATA
+700 TYLKMEQTRTDATA

-790 FLGYI
+790 FLGYL

-810 GELALEQS
+810 GDLALEQS

-836 RRVREEQELQS
+836 RRVREEQQLQS

-856 YRQRFGASWEL
+856 YRQRFGSSWEV

-968 YNESQYLKDRRQDS
+968 YNESQYLRDRRQDS

-1004 IMDGELDSTLGRV
+1004 IMDGELDSTMGRV

-1058 LLYKLNDDW
+1058 LLYKLNEDW

-1093 NMGFAWRPHDNTR
+1093 NMGFAWRPHDTTR

-1194 AEHRWLKVRDGG
+1194 AEHRWLKVREGG

>member
-1 MRACC
+1 
-6 SGCAWTIPPSL
+6 
-17 PVPVARPGRGA
+17 
-28 DMDMTLIPSPISRRR
+28 MDMTLIPSPIFRR
-43 LIVGLASALLL
+43 LILGLASAVLL

-73 CEADSCRSDDG
+73 CEAESCRSDDG

-90 DDDAPAPPLPGR
+90 DDDAPALPLPGR
-102 TDLPVAGTVPA
+102 TDLPMAGTVPV

-353 EVSVESR
+353 DVSVESR

-380 VAIADVTVSRNS
+380 VAIADVTVSKNS

-790 FLGYI
+790 FLGYL
-795 TDDFSLYGRHTRTEQ
+795 TDDVSLYGRHTRTEQ

-968 YNESQYLKDRRQDS
+968 YNESQYLKDRRQDG

-1058 LLYKLNDDW
+1058 LLYKLNEDW

>member
-1 MRACC
+1 
-6 SGCAWTIPPSL
+6 
-17 PVPVARPGRGA
+17 
-28 DMDMTLIPSPISRRR
+28 MTLIPSPISRR
-43 LIVGLASALLL
+43 LIVGLASVLLL
-54 AAPAAAQ
+54 ALPAAAQ
-61 QSLPAPSPAPIR
+61 QGTPVPTPAPIR
-73 CEADSCRSDDG
+73 CEADSCRNDDG
-84 LLLRIG
+84 LLLRIL
-90 DDDAPAPPLPGR
+90 DDSEPELPLPGR
-102 TDLPVAGTVPA
+102 AEFPAAGAVPA

-167 RPLRFHSYNNYASFI
+167 RPLRFHTYNNYASFI
-182 QKLEVT
+182 QTLEVT

-228 GDDLIYVARAY
+228 GDELIYVARAY
-239 GAGGAFDETRLQ
+239 GASGAFDETRLQ

-264 LQITRENVQK
+264 LQITRESVQK

-353 EVSVESR
+353 DVSVESR

-380 VAIADVTVSRNS
+380 VAIADVTVSKNS

-597 GVDYEIDN
+597 GVDYEIDT

-646 VPLGFSSDDVT
+646 VPLGFSSNDVT

-790 FLGYI
+790 FLGYLN
-795 TDDFSLYGRHTRTEQ
+795 DDFSLYGRHTRTEQ

-856 YRQRFGASWEL
+856 YRQRFGASWEV

-982 AGIVHTF
+982 AGLVHTF

-1004 IMDGELDSTLGRV
+1004 IMDGELDSTVGRV

-1058 LLYKLNDDW
+1058 LLYKLNEDW

>member
-1 MRACC
+1 MDTKMFRGNAC
-6 SGCAWTIPPSL
+6 
-17 PVPVARPGRGA
+17 
-28 DMDMTLIPSPISRRR
+28 R
-43 LIVGLASALLL
+43 LLLL
-54 AAPAAAQ
+54 AGSVLIGLPLQVSAQPAAAARAASAPPQ
-61 QSLPAPSPAPIR
+61 CDGDTCHAGEAMLLHIRSAGPSAPSSMAGTR
-73 CEADSCRSDDG
+73 D
-84 LLLRIG
+84 
-90 DDDAPAPPLPGR
+90 PLPPARADGASQ
-102 TDLPVAGTVPA
+102 AG
-113 SPAVTP
+113 
-119 DVAARGGQFMA
+119 GFMA

-141 EDPTMVPPSL
+141 EDPSMVPPSL

-160 FENGRVI
+160 LENGRIV
-167 RPLRFHSYNNYASFI
+167 RPLRFHSYNNYAAFLET
-182 QKLEVT
+182 LEVT
-188 LYRGTDTDL
+188 LYRGSDTDL
-197 VTPLARIELP
+197 VTPLARITLP
-207 ADYVGDAEWSG
+207 TGYVADAEWDGSVP
-218 ELPPQIKLRT
+218 EQVKLRT

-239 GAGGAFDETRLQ
+239 GAGGAFDETHVQ

-264 LQITRENVQK
+264 LQVVRETVQK
-274 TLGQALDGDSA
+274 TLGQALEGANA
-285 QDLQLSNSI
+285 QDLQISTSV

-311 VRLYGRNLEPNS
+311 VRVYGRGLAPNS
-323 RVRINGQ
+323 RVTINGQ
-330 DFPVDLEQ
+330 SFPVDLEQ

-353 EVSVESR
+353 DVQVESR
-360 DAPSAQRQ
+360 DAPAAQRQ
-368 LDVDVTGRYLFL
+368 LDVAVTGRYLFA
-380 VAIADVTVSRNS
+380 VGIADVTLSSNS
-392 ASGNLQPL
+392 ASGNVQPL
-400 AADDRDDDSFL
+400 ALDDRDDDSFL
-411 SEGRLAFYLKGKL
+411 SEGRLAFYLKGKM
-424 RGKYLVTAQAD
+424 RGKYLLTAQAD
-435 TQDRELKYLFR
+435 TQDRELSNLFR
-446 DFTQADAQDV
+446 DFWEADPQDV

-468 YGDDSTT
+468 YGDDSLTW
-475 YRDVDTQGRLY
+475 RDVDTQGRLY

-492 QSQAVWGNY
+492 QSQALWGNY

-525 SLEATPLGEAR
+525 SLDATPLGEAR
-536 SQVKVFGSE
+536 SQLKVFGSE

-585 TGRTETRATLQE
+585 TGRTETRTTLQE

-605 LQGRLILTRPLAQL
+605 LQGRLILTRPLAML

-657 YGARGRQ
+657 LGARGRQ
-664 WIGDHV
+664 WLGDHV
-670 AIGGTWID
+670 AVGGTWVE

-685 YSLKGADLTLQAGRG
+685 YTLKGADLTLQAGRG
-700 TYLKMEQTRTEATA
+700 TYVKVEHTQTDATA
-714 APVFYSDNGGLSFI
+714 APVFFSDNGGLSFI

-738 GTASAVEARANLR
+738 GSATAVEARANLR
-751 ELGWTTQDWS
+751 ELGWTEQDWS
-761 LGAWWRD
+761 VGAWWRD
-768 VDAGFSVARQDTG
+768 VDAGFSVARRDTG
-781 LPIQEYGAE
+781 AAIEEYGAE
-790 FLGYI
+790 FLGYF
-795 TDDFSLYGRHTRTEQ
+795 TDDLSLYGRHSRTEQ
-810 GELALEQS
+810 GALALEQT
-818 QLTAEWRLGN
+818 QLTGEWRLGN
-828 DGQLTGEL
+828 DGQFSAEL
-836 RRVREEQELQS
+836 RRVREEQSLQT
-847 VDALLAAIG
+847 VQALLAALG

-867 YGTGQVTLDDDG
+867 YGTGQVTVDDDG
-879 GAYEKND
+879 GAYENND

-913 GAKVD
+913 GGKVD
-918 GEYRMAPDHSLYGS
+918 AEYRMAPDHSLYGA
-932 YSYSTDRT
+932 YSYSSDRT
-940 GTDPLFDTG
+940 GTDPLFNTG

-954 TLGQRWRLSNQVNV
+954 TLGQRWRVSNQVNV

-982 AGIVHTF
+982 AGLVHTF

-1004 IMDGELDSTLGRV
+1004 VMDGELESTLGRI

-1029 DAVAQWNSKLEYR
+1029 DAATQWSSKLEYR
-1042 RDSGAEQ
+1042 HDSGAEQ

-1058 LLYKLNDDW
+1058 LLYRVNEDW
-1067 RFALRAN
+1067 RVAIRAN
-1074 YADTED
+1074 YADTRD
-1080 RIDRLADAKLVET
+1080 RINPLADAKLVET
-1093 NMGFAWRPHDNTR
+1093 NMGFAWRPHDSTR
-1106 WAGFGKFTY
+1106 WAAFGKFTY

-1130 DQRSQILSLEG
+1130 DQRSQVVSLEG
-1141 IRQLG
+1141 IRQLTD
-1146 ARWEVAGKL
+1146 RWEVAGKL

-1187 FAQWEGL
+1187 FEKWEGL

-1206 VRKGWLVGVDR
+1206 VRKGWLLGVDR
-1217 RVGENFKVGV
+1217 RIGDNFKIGA
-1227 GYNFTE
+1227 GYNFTG
-1233 FSDDMTELKYD
+1233 FSDNLTELKYD
-1244 QKGFFLNMAGY
+1244 QKGFFVNLAGY

>member
-1 MRACC
+1 
-6 SGCAWTIPPSL
+6 
-17 PVPVARPGRGA
+17 
-28 DMDMTLIPSPISRRR
+28 MDMTLIPSPISRR
-43 LIVGLASALLL
+43 LIVGLASVLLL
-54 AAPAAAQ
+54 ALPAAAQ
-61 QSLPAPSPAPIR
+61 PLTPAPSPAPIR
-73 CEADSCRSDDG
+73 CEADSCRNDDG
-84 LLLRIG
+84 LLLRIL
-90 DDDAPAPPLPGR
+90 DDSEPELPGR
-102 TDLPVAGTVPA
+102 AELPAAGAVPA

-119 DVAARGGQFMA
+119 DVAARSGQFMA

-182 QKLEVT
+182 QRLEVT

-228 GDDLIYVARAY
+228 GDELIYVARAY

-264 LQITRENVQK
+264 LQITRESVQK

-353 EVSVESR
+353 DVSVESR

-380 VAIADVTVSRNS
+380 VAIADVTVSKNS

-790 FLGYI
+790 FLGYLN
-795 TDDFSLYGRHTRTEQ
+795 DDFSLYGRHTRTEQ

-836 RRVREEQELQS
+836 RRVREEQALQS

-856 YRQRFGASWEL
+856 YRQRFGSSWEL

-982 AGIVHTF
+982 AGLVHTF

-1017 DRRAYSVSGGRT
+1017 DRRAYSISGGRT

-1058 LLYKLNDDW
+1058 LLYKLNEDW

-1187 FAQWEGL
+1187 FGEWEGL

>member
-1 MRACC
+1 
-6 SGCAWTIPPSL
+6 
-17 PVPVARPGRGA
+17 
-28 DMDMTLIPSPISRRR
+28 MDMTLIPSPISRR
-43 LIVGLASALLL
+43 LSLGLASALLL
-54 AAPAAAQ
+54 ALPAAAQ
-61 QSLPAPSPAPIR
+61 PVTPAPSPAPIR
-73 CEADSCRSDDG
+73 CEADSCRNDDG
-84 LLLRIG
+84 LLLRIR
-90 DDDAPAPPLPGR
+90 DDSEPELPLPGR
-102 TDLPVAGTVPA
+102 TDLPAANVVPLA
-113 SPAVTP
+113 PAVMP
-119 DVAARGGQFMA
+119 DIASRGGQFMA

-218 ELPPQIKLRT
+218 ELPAQIKLRT
-228 GDDLIYVARAY
+228 GDELIYVARAY

-353 EVSVESR
+353 DVSVESR

-400 AADDRDDDSFL
+400 AADDRDNDSFL

-520 ALNWR
+520 ALSWR
-525 SLEATPLGEAR
+525 SMEATPLGEAR
-536 SQVKVFGSE
+536 SQLKVFGSE

-700 TYLKMEQTRTEATA
+700 TYLKMEQTRTDATA

-790 FLGYI
+790 FLGYL

-810 GELALEQS
+810 GDLALEQS

-836 RRVREEQELQS
+836 RRVREEQQLQS

-856 YRQRFGASWEL
+856 YRQRFGASWEV

-1004 IMDGELDSTLGRV
+1004 IMDGELDSTVGRV

-1058 LLYKLNDDW
+1058 LLYKLNEDW

-1194 AEHRWLKVRDGG
+1194 AEHRWLKVREGG

-1244 QKGFFLNMAGY
+1244 QKGFFLNMAGFY
-1255 Y
+1255 

>member
-1 MRACC
+1 
-6 SGCAWTIPPSL
+6 
-17 PVPVARPGRGA
+17 
-28 DMDMTLIPSPISRRR
+28 MDMTLSQTPLRT
-43 LIVGLASALLL
+43 LLL
-54 AAPAAAQ
+54 RHAGAGVAAVLLTLAPAMAQ
-61 QSLPAPSPAPIR
+61 TASPPASIQCDA
-73 CEADSCRSDDG
+73 ESCRNADG
-84 LLLRIG
+84 LLLRIA
-90 DDDAPAPPLPGR
+90 DDAEAPVLPLPGR
-102 TDLPVAGTVPA
+102 LAPPPAEAVPLT
-113 SPAVTP
+113 PATTP
-119 DVAARGGQFMA
+119 DVAAPGGQFMA

-197 VTPLARIELP
+197 VTPLARITLP
-207 ADYVGDAEWSG
+207 SDYVGDAEWNG
-218 ELPPQIKLRT
+218 EMPGNIKLRT
-228 GDDLIYVARAY
+228 GDELIYVARAY
-239 GAGGAFDETRLQ
+239 GAGGSFDETRIQ

-294 YGQSMLRLQ
+294 YGQSTLRLQ

-338 KFAAEFLEPVGEHRY
+338 KFAAEFLEPVGQHRY
-353 EVSVESR
+353 DVSVESR

-380 VAIADVTVSRNS
+380 VAIADVTVSKNS

-400 AADDRDDDSFL
+400 AADDRDDDGFL
-411 SEGRLAFYLKGKL
+411 SEGRLAFYLKGKM

-492 QSQAVWGNY
+492 QSQALWGNY

-525 SLEATPLGEAR
+525 SLAATPLGDAR
-536 SQVKVFGSE
+536 SQLKLFGSE

-585 TGRTETRATLQE
+585 TGRTETRASLQE

-700 TYLKMEQTRTEATA
+700 TYLKVEQTRTDATA

-751 ELGWTTQDWS
+751 ELGWTARDWS
-761 LGAWWRD
+761 VGAWWRD

-781 LPIQEYGAE
+781 QPIQEYGAE
-790 FLGYI
+790 FLGYL
-795 TDDFSLYGRHTRTEQ
+795 TDDLSLYGRHTRTEQ
-810 GELALEQS
+810 GDLALEQS

-836 RRVREEQELQS
+836 RRVREEQERQDVS
-847 VDALLAAIG
+847 ALLAAIG
-856 YRQRFGASWEL
+856 YRQRFGSSWEL

-918 GEYRMAPDHSLYGS
+918 AEYRMAPDHSLYGS

-968 YNESQYLKDRRQDS
+968 YNESQYLKDRRQDN
-982 AGIVHTF
+982 AGLVHTF

-1004 IMDGELDSTLGRV
+1004 VMDGELDSTVGRI

-1029 DAVAQWNSKLEYR
+1029 DAVAQWSSKLEYR

-1058 LLYKLNDDW
+1058 LLYKLNEDW

-1074 YADTED
+1074 YADTDD
-1080 RIDRLADAKLVET
+1080 RINPLADAKLVET
-1093 NMGFAWRPHDNTR
+1093 NVGFAWRPHDSTG

-1130 DQRSQILSLEG
+1130 DQRSQVLSLEG

-1146 ARWEVAGKL
+1146 ARWELAGKL

-1187 FAQWEGL
+1187 FEKWEGL

-1206 VRKGWLVGVDR
+1206 VRKGWLVGLDR

-1233 FSDDMTELKYD
+1233 FSDDMTELRYD